1 MSPPDLL
8 GIHHLK
14 FPVADLERSS
24 DFYSRVFGARR
35 LGHLD
40 HYDADKR
47 LYAIILDVPH
57 LGTPLELRLNAT
69 QATHQKGFDPVT
81 LKVEGRADLHKWIE
95 HLQHERVPHSPVLT
109 AYVGWLVAFEDPDGR
124 RIRLYTN
131 ERHGPELTP
140 STDPIWL

>member
-1 MSPPDLL
+1 MSPPDFL

-14 FPVADLERSS
+14 FAVCDLERSC

-40 HYDADKR
+40 HYDAHKQ
-47 LYAIILDVPH
+47 LYGIILDVPH

-69 QATHQKGFDPVT
+69 QAIHHKGFDPIT
-81 LKVEGRADLHKWIE
+81 LKVEGRADLYKWVE
-95 HLQHERVPHSPVLT
+95 HLQIEHVPHSPVLT
-109 AYVGWLVAFEDPDGR
+109 GYVGWLVAFEDPDGR

-140 STDPIWL
+140 STDPVWL